1 MFSINDL
8 RQKWRHL
15 IEHLQS
21 SLLFF
26 NFLKSFLSKTFVK
39 NNTKP
44 KKEKKK
50 EIKNPEKQKHFFIT

>member
-1 MFSINDL
+1 MFSVNDL

-44 KKEKKK
+44 KKKKK

>member
-1 MFSINDL
+1 MFSVNDL

-50 EIKNPEKQKHFFIT
+50 EIKKILKNKNTFL